1 MARRS
6 SRAPA
11 PRARGSSCDR
21 PSGRARAGLQSTSG
35 ANLMRERLASAL
47 FGGSCFVCRGGA
59 RGLLC
64 AQCVAEL
71 PRLERPLCPRC
82 ALESP
87 DGAVCG
93 RCLSES
99 PAYDAT
105 HAALAYDFPA
115 DALVAALKFRGELAL
130 APLLAGLLA
139 PKVRASRVDH
149 VVPVPLSAERLRR
162 RGYNQAVEIARHLG
176 KVDLGLCERTRDAP
190 PQMELPYAERQKNVR
205 GAFRCMRTLD
215 GARLA
220 VVDDVMTT
228 GATLAEMARA
238 LKAAGAAYV
247 ENWIVARTL
256 PRV

>member
-1 MARRS
+1 MRS
-6 SRAPA
+6 L
-11 PRARGSSCDR
+11 SSWATVHM
-21 PSGRARAGLQSTSG
+21 GR
-35 ANLMRERLASAL
+35 NNMREKLASLLLSTTSFL
-47 FGGSCFVCRGGA
+47 FGGSCFVCRGAA
-59 RGLLC
+59 RSLLC
-64 AQCVAEL
+64 AQCEAEL